1 MCFSHI
7 LHGSISRFDV
17 LLHGQLASHNA
28 QSATE
33 LGVKGHTRMR
43 LEENELDSRGGREE
57 IKKEGEENPANGNEI
72 FQGSFY
78 CDGSKDIRDFY
89 YYYK

>member
-1 MCFSHI
+1 MLSQPRSS
-7 LHGSISRFDV
+7 GSKV
-17 LLHGQLASHNA
+17 TLACA
-28 QSATE
+28 W
-33 LGVKGHTRMR
+33 KRMSWTQEGGGEGGNG
-43 LEENELDSRGGREE
+43 EEQ
-57 IKKEGEENPANGNEI
+57 KKKKREENPANGNEI

>member
-1 MCFSHI
+1 M
-7 LHGSISRFDV
+7 
-17 LLHGQLASHNA
+17 LHGQLASHNA

-33 LGVKGHTRMR
+33 LGVRGHVRVS
-43 LEENELDSRGGREE
+43 LEENEPDTEAEKKKRKEKENRG
-57 IKKEGEENPANGNEI
+57 NGNEI